1 RVAAP
6 VGTVPACGRGR
17 SDHMSTTELTES
29 PIGLR
34 RWDEPEHLPL
44 LAGLHVLVVD
54 DDEDAREAVA
64 GVLETCGAEVV
75 AVGSAPAAL
84 ALLRQAR
91 PDVIVSD
98 IAMPGM
104 DGHRL
109 IRTIRTLGA
118 AQGGTPPAAA
128 LTAYATPSDRT
139 RALLAGFQVYLAKPF
154 DPIAL
159 ISRVPT
165 RAAKTPATGAARGL
179 VENGARRR
187 VARPASGGRLRVAGV
202 LARCS

>member
-1 RVAAP
+1 
-6 VGTVPACGRGR
+6 
-17 SDHMSTTELTES
+17 MSTTELTES

-84 ALLRQAR
+84 ALLREAR

-109 IRTIRTLGA
+109 IRTIRTLDA
-118 AQGGTPPAAA
+118 AQGGTTPAAA

-154 DPIAL
+154 DPIEL
-159 ISRVPT
+159 ITLVASL
-165 RAAKTPATGAARGL
+165 AAKTSAT
-179 VENGARRR
+179 
-187 VARPASGGRLRVAGV
+187 
-202 LARCS
+202 